1 MARMGLIQKYD
12 FKIGEK
18 KMRILKLLY
27 FTYAVL
33 RAGYYSSKN
42 DTINTIVGCAH
53 MIVAA
58 IYIVNP

>member
-18 KMRILKLLY
+18 KMRILKFLY

-42 DTINTIVGCAH
+42 VTINTIVSCTH
-53 MIVAA
+53 VIVAT

>member
-18 KMRILKLLY
+18 KMRILKFLY

-42 DTINTIVGCAH
+42 DTINTIVSCTNV
-53 MIVAA
+53 IVAT